1 MKKKFNNKK
10 YIKEIKKNGYCI
22 IPNFFSNKS
31 IKKMRNSLLDGL
43 HYIKPD
49 NEKDLQKKYLQIKK
63 YNKIL
68 SGHWYDITKQDIN
81 LSQEIHKTEIIQLV
95 KDFFKTDVVFSGRLS
110 LHIIEDTNARLLQP
124 HQEDKQ
130 LARDFFLLWTP
141 LFDTNRQNGGIS
153 IFEGT
158 HKHEYFHHTDKLYK
172 VPHKCPQCHVTSP
185 KLFAK
190 NFSYKMNKNNE
201 YLSIVDPPI
210 GKKFKKRDL
219 EIKAGSLA
227 LFHSRLM
234 HSGYP
239 TRKKNSVRIVV
250 SDRLC
255 PLKKVPFL
263 EDENALI
270 KIPGADTVKYD

>member
-130 LARDFFLLWTP
+130 LARDFFYCGLLYLILIVKTVAFP
-141 LFDTNRQNGGIS
+141 FLKAHINMN
-153 IFEGT
+153 IFIT
-158 HKHEYFHHTDKLYK
+158 LINYI
-172 VPHKCPQCHVTSP
+172 KCPTNAHNVMLHPQ
-185 KLFAK
+185 
-190 NFSYKMNKNNE
+190 N
-201 YLSIVDPPI
+201 YLQ
-210 GKKFKKRDL
+210 KTF
-219 EIKAGSLA
+219 
-227 LFHSRLM
+227 
-234 HSGYP
+234 
-239 TRKKNSVRIVV
+239 
-250 SDRLC
+250 
-255 PLKKVPFL
+255 
-263 EDENALI
+263 LI
-270 KIPGADTVKYD
+270 K